1 MPLISNCDKIR
12 DPQSVTL
19 FSAVT
24 FAVTSKLE
32 LFLLL
37 DFRVTCDNLL
47 ETLRLA
53 RSVYKI

>member
-19 FSAVT
+19 FSVVA
-24 FAVTSKLE
+24 FAVASKLE

-37 DFRVTCDNLL
+37 DFRVICDNLL

>member
-1 MPLISNCDKIR
+1 MALISNCDKIR
-12 DPQSVTL
+12 DPQPVTL
-19 FSAVT
+19 FSVVA
-24 FAVTSKLE
+24 FAVASKLE

-37 DFRVTCDNLL
+37 DFRVICDNLL